1 MKSTRNT
8 SLSAGG
14 LPLDWESAAGG
25 FKTDALAELHQIIV
39 ENNMKRISK
48 TAGVLGLVGYAVMG
62 SSLAL
67 AEDDSFWYGGL
78 NIGQSRASIDDARIT
93 SQLLTSGLTTN
104 SIVDDDRDTAYKI
117 FGGYQMNKNFAL
129 EAGYFNLGKFGYTAT
144 TTPLGTLDGTI
155 KLQGL
160 NLDLVGLWPFTEKF
174 AAFGRLGAN
183 YAQTQDSFA
192 ATGAVGVPTNAN
204 PSEKATNYKAG
215 FGLQYDFS
223 RSLAMRAEAERYRI
237 NDGVGNKGD
246 ISLISLGLVY
256 RFGQSEPAPV
266 RQVAATPVAP
276 APVAVIVPVLVK
288 TQRYCSILDIQFEI
302 KQDVIQLEDK
312 EKLAVVGTFMKKY
325 PDTTAVIEGHSDNVG
340 ISPFNMKLSQQR
352 ADSVVSYLVNDLK
365 IAPSRLSA
373 VGYGET
379 RPIAD
384 NSTNEGRQ
392 ANRRISAVIAC
403 ATDIAG
409 LKVTPARMTVAMEM
423 EFDPYKHEIQQQY
436 VAGLGEVAKF
446 MNANPSIKAT
456 VEGHAGGR
464 VGKANVSTSE
474 ATEIAQLRAQAVVN
488 HLVAAGVSRS
498 RLTAEGFGKTRRV
511 SYGITAEGQQENRR
525 VNIVFNYSK

>member
-1 MKSTRNT
+1 
-8 SLSAGG
+8 
-14 LPLDWESAAGG
+14 
-25 FKTDALAELHQIIV
+25 
-39 ENNMKRISK
+39 MKRKAINV
-48 TAGVLGLVGYAVMG
+48 AVLSLMGCTVMA
-62 SSLAL
+62 SPYAL
-67 AEDDSFWYGGL
+67 AEDSSFWYGGL
-78 NIGQSRASIDDARIT
+78 NVGQSYAKIDETRIT
-93 SQLLTSGLTTN
+93 SDLATAGLTTTAFKK
-104 SIVDDDRDTAYKI
+104 DEKDLAYKL
-117 FGGYQMNKNFAL
+117 FGGYQFNRYLAV
-129 EAGYFNLGKFGYTAT
+129 EGGYFNLGQFGYTAK
-144 TTPLGTLDGTI
+144 TTPAGTLDGTI

-174 AAFGRLGAN
+174 SAFGRLGMN
-183 YAQTQDSFA
+183 YAQAKDNFTR
-192 ATGAVGVPTNAN
+192 TGAVTLPTNAN
-204 PSEKATNYKAG
+204 PSEKGSNYKAG
-215 FGLQYDFS
+215 LGLQYDFT
-223 RSLAMRAEAERYRI
+223 RSLGMRAEAERYRI

-246 ISLISLGLVY
+246 INMLSLGLVY
-256 RFGQSEPAPV
+256 RFGRSEPAPV
-266 RQVAATPVAP
+266 RKVAAAPVAP

-302 KQDVIQLEDK
+302 KQDEMQLEDK

-325 PDTTAVIEGHSDNVG
+325 PDTTAVIEGHTDNVG
-340 ISPFNMKLSQQR
+340 ISPFNIKLSQQR

-403 ATDIAG
+403 VTDIAG

-423 EFDPYKHEIQQQY
+423 DFDPYKHEIQSQY
-436 VAGLGEVAKF
+436 FDRLNEVAKF
-446 MNANPSIKAT
+446 MKANPSLKAT

-464 VGKANVSTSE
+464 VGNASVSTAD
-474 ATEIAQLRAQAVVN
+474 ATEIAQKRAQAVVN
-488 HLVAAGVSRS
+488 HLVGAGVPRS

-511 SYGITAEGQQENRR
+511 SYGITADGRQENRR
-525 VNIVFNYSK
+525 VNIIFTYSK